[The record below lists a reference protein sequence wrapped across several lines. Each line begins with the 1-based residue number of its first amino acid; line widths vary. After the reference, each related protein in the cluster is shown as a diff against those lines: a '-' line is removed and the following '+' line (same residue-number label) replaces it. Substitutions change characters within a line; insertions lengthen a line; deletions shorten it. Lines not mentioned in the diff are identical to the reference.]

1 MPLFPNRRENPFIVL
16 LRIFL
21 TDMVFQA
28 AVIGLGNIGF
38 KFSYDEKREG
48 TWSHVDAYGK
58 CPSINLTAA
67 VEIDKT
73 TIDLFHSR
81 YPGIPVYST
90 VEALFAAHTIDIV
103 SLCVP
108 TKMHY
113 PMFKKISQYPVKAIF
128 CEKPLSLSVAESRE
142 MVRIAE
148 ENCILLAVNYTRRWQ
163 NSYIFVK
170 KLIDEGKIGKITAIT
185 ACYPGQIYNIG
196 SHLFDT
202 VRMIS
207 GLRPGSASAIKVN
220 DGPDPSLSGWFL
232 SEDKVFFS
240 FIATG
245 KREDLIFEIDAVGDQ
260 GRIRII
266 ENGDKVEYYA
276 FQESKRY
283 SSYRELVPVH
293 ITQPLPNDRFADAVQ
308 NIADVLSGSAPC
320 IHCSGIDGLYV
331 DMMIE
336 SLLHAADNQQVTE
349 LNKGGFF

>member
-1 MPLFPNRRENPFIVL
+1 MTPVPNRRENPFIVL
-16 LRIFL
+16 LLIFL
-21 TDMVFQA
+21 ADMVFQA
-28 AVIGLGNIGF
+28 AVLGLGNIGF

-58 CPSINLTAA
+58 CPSTDLIAA

-73 TIDLFHSR
+73 TIDLFHTR
-81 YPGIPVYST
+81 YPGIPVYPT
-90 VEALFAAHTIDIV
+90 VEALFAAHNLDIV

-108 TKMHY
+108 TKLHY
-113 PMFKKISQYPVKAIF
+113 PMFKEVSQYPVKAIF
-128 CEKPLSLSVAESRE
+128 CEKPLSLSVEESRE
-142 MVRIAE
+142 MVRIAQE
-148 ENCILLAVNYTRRWQ
+148 KDILLAVNYTRRWQ

-185 ACYPGQIYNIG
+185 AYYPGQIYNIG

-207 GLRPGSASAIKVN
+207 GLQPVTASVIKVN
-220 DGPDPSLSGWFL
+220 DAPDPSVSGWFL

-245 KREDLIFEIDAVGDQ
+245 NREDLIFEIDVVGCQ
-260 GRIRII
+260 GRIRIL
-266 ENGDKVEYYA
+266 ENGDKVEYYV

-308 NIADVLSGSAPC
+308 NIADVLIGSAPC
-320 IHCSGIDGLYV
+320 IYCSGTDGLYV
-331 DMMIE
+331 DMMIAMVLRE
-336 SLLHAADNQQVTE
+336 FSFPLR
-349 LNKGGFF
+349 